1 MITVN
6 IVFNR
11 TASIVFNGFKAAR
24 HRHLQT
30 ETEHVRYFGILVGSQ
45 LLGHLDGTGIVD
57 DINKVQLS

>member
-30 ETEHVRYFGILVGSQ
+30 ETEHVRYFGILVG
-45 LLGHLDGTGIVD
+45 TGIVD